1 MLKYVTGLGYVEE
14 TPEEIAQ
21 KELERL
27 ASLPTLEQVQ
37 QQKIIELNIACNQD
51 ILNGF
56 SSSCTSVE
64 HQYKFDE
71 EYQANMN
78 QRATMFL
85 LKPTM
90 TETWW
95 PTKDEGVVTHT
106 REQFVKLCE
115 DAERVKDEKIFRYF
129 DMKTQIL
136 APTITTVEQIEVFVW

>member
-71 EYQANMN
+71 EYQAKGYYV
-78 QRATMFL
+78 F
-85 LKPTM
+85 
-90 TETWW
+90 
-95 PTKDEGVVTHT
+95 TKTHY
-106 REQFVKLCE
+106 
-115 DAERVKDEKIFRYF
+115 D
-129 DMKTQIL
+129 
-136 APTITTVEQIEVFVW
+136 

>member
-1 MLKYVTGLGYVEE
+1 
-14 TPEEIAQ
+14 
-21 KELERL
+21 
-27 ASLPTLEQVQ
+27 
-37 QQKIIELNIACNQD
+37 
-51 ILNGF
+51 
-56 SSSCTSVE
+56 
-64 HQYKFDE
+64 
-71 EYQANMN
+71 
-78 QRATMFL
+78 
-85 LKPTM
+85 M